1 MPKANA
7 KDKQF
12 FKIWDDEASAAYKSL
27 TTEIDLT
34 IRSARA
40 SGMSNEAIA
49 QALTRDLENRTGA
62 FKSYS
67 GGVNSAGNDLF
78 HLSAQGA
85 SNDGVRN
92 SADLFVWTLD
102 PTADHCG
109 DCLANA
115 EAGEKTFE
123 EWESQGLP
131 GMGSTECGEYCKC
144 SLDPL
149 TEETIQTAEEK
160 VEKEIT

>member
-1 MPKANA
+1 LPKATS

-12 FKIWDDEASAAYKSL
+12 FKIWADEAENAYKSL
-27 TTEIDLT
+27 TKDIDLA

-40 SGMSNEAIA
+40 TGMSNEAIA
-49 QALTRDLENRTGA
+49 QSLTRDLENRSGA
-62 FKSYS
+62 FASYA

-78 HLSAQGA
+78 HLTAQGA
-85 SNDGVRN
+85 SNDGVRDA
-92 SADLFVWTLD
+92 ADLFVWTLD

-123 EWESQGLP
+123 AWESQGLP

-144 SLDPL
+144 SLDPSG
-149 TEETIQTAEEK
+149 EK
-160 VEKEIT
+160 A